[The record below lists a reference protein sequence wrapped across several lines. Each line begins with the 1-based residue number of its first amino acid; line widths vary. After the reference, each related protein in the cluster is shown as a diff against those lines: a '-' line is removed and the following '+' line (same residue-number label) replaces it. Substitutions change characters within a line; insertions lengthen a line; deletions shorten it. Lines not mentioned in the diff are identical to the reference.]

1 MKNRLVKTI
10 ALAAFLTAAATVQ
23 VSAQSV
29 SDDSQP
35 YKIKNRQYDITA
47 DDYKLKVTE
56 YTFGNNRK
64 TAPLME
70 ATRYAFGVHVGIDIG
85 GAVPWPPSN
94 LSSGDMKM
102 SAVPKLNA
110 SLGMSFTAPISK
122 RFTVTAEATYKQVGI
137 DADAWVSGQKFRVPN
152 PDGADLMTQFRGTAN
167 VVMDFTMLEFPVYV
181 GFSFRGGRDR
191 IYLGAYYS
199 YVFSSHFNT
208 TPLKGLVENPNNPSE
223 PPIMITPD
231 NPVPSDV
238 MPVFDNYLGK
248 WDGGMLL
255 GYEWQ
260 IVPRIKM
267 TARISMGFK
276 DIFRTGSN
284 YLDYK
289 MLHMRGTVALSYA
302 FLKYKK

>member
-1 MKNRLVKTI
+1 MKNRLVKTV
-10 ALAAFLTAAATVQ
+10 ALAAFLTAAAAVQ

-29 SDDSQP
+29 LDDSQP

-64 TAPLME
+64 AAPLTE
-70 ATRYAFGVHVGIDIG
+70 ATRYALGVHVGIDIG

>member
-1 MKNRLVKTI
+1 MKNRLVKTV

-64 TAPLME
+64 AAPLTE
-70 ATRYAFGVHVGIDIG
+70 APRYALGVHVGIDIG

-260 IVPRIKM
+260 IVSRIKM